1 MPGSDKSFALPGVC
15 VFFAEKNAST
25 VQKRRVGTGNENTDG
40 AKLSVKKSL
49 AKQPHYNTVGRG
61 DFRPFFSYKRK
72 AAASKNFTCRGLI
85 SVRTAGYFV

>member
-49 AKQPHYNTVGRG
+49 AKQPHYNTVGKG
-61 DFRPFFSYKRK
+61 DFRQFFHISEKPRQAK
-72 AAASKNFTCRGLI
+72 TLLAAA
-85 SVRTAGYFV
+85 